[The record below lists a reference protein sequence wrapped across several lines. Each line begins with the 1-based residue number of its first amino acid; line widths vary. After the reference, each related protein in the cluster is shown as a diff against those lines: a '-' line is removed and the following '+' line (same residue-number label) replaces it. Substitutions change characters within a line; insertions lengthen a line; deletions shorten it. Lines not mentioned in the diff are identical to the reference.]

1 MTDCEYLQITN
12 GTNRTGVRYSYY
24 SCAKHRR
31 GELRCIF
38 KPVRAD
44 LFDDWMLNQILAKIL
59 TPEAIRAT
67 VAEIQAKGREW
78 LHERD
83 LARTRLVGQLRD
95 VERARDKLFERLEM
109 GGKDT
114 PDLSS
119 ISKRLQ
125 ARNDELEQLQHQ
137 LERVES
143 APGPEKV
150 GKIDPEIAIEVMRGT
165 IEAGT
170 PKKSAP

>member
-1 MTDCEYLQITN
+1 M
-12 GTNRTGVRYSYY
+12 
-24 SCAKHRR
+24 A
-31 GELRCIF
+31 
-38 KPVRAD
+38 
-44 LFDDWMLNQILAKIL
+44 
-59 TPEAIRAT
+59 
-67 VAEIQAKGREW
+67 
-78 LHERD
+78 
-83 LARTRLVGQLRD
+83 
-95 VERARDKLFERLEM
+95 RARDKLFERLEM

-150 GKIDPEIAIEVMRGT
+150 RKIDPEIAIEVMRGT